1 MRKNRMSAAFFLFQ
15 IVFTTGIVYGAGF
28 LVFLFSLPQP
38 SDIDPDAIN
47 AEAIVVLTGEGQRLA
62 PAVDL
67 LRRGAGRRLLI
78 SGVNPDIDKE
88 ELDTLLDGGA
98 AFNCCADLGFDA
110 IDTHG
115 NAVETRQ
122 WAIEHGYES
131 LIVVTGYEHMP
142 RALLE
147 FLSEM
152 PEITLIP
159 YPVRQTKEIGLAD
172 GSLTLINAEY
182 AKYLASWLRL
192 NLSARPGAAT

>member
-1 MRKNRMSAAFFLFQ
+1 MGAAFFLFQ
-15 IVFTTGIVYGAGF
+15 IVFITGIVYGAGF

>member
-1 MRKNRMSAAFFLFQ
+1 MGTAFFLFR
-15 IVFTTGIVYGAGF
+15 IVFITGIVYGAGF